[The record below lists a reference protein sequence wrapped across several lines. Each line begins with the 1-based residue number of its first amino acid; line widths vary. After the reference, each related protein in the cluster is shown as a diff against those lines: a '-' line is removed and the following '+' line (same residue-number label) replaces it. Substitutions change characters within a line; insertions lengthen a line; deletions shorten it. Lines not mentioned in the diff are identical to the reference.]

1 MHFDFLMHDIFGN
14 AEYKAIKQYCSHT
27 LIKNVTKKII
37 YSALCKMHVLFIIK
51 TFLLIFS
58 AFVING
64 SPQPSAYKTLKLK
77 IACQTKKKGQNA
89 EMHHLKLA
97 LCVFGIR
104 NAYDFILTELWKTLS
119 KQTKKILNIE
129 ILKCSIDSTSKNQQ
143 Y

>member
-77 IACQTKKKGQNA
+77 IAC
-89 EMHHLKLA
+89 
-97 LCVFGIR
+97 
-104 NAYDFILTELWKTLS
+104 
-119 KQTKKILNIE
+119 
-129 ILKCSIDSTSKNQQ
+129 
-143 Y
+143 